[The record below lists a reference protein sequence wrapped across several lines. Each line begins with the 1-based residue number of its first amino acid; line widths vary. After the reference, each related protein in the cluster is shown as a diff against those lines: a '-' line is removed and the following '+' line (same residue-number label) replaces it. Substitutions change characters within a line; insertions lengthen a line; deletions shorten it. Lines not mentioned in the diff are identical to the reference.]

1 MLVAFQ
7 DPLLDTA
14 DPAFMHLF
22 QITERLGM
30 LATGMPGEVTDPLCV
45 RTQSVL
51 ISCVLILCTQFDPT
65 GD

>member
-1 MLVAFQ
+1 MFVAFQ

-30 LATGMPGEVTDPLCV
+30 LATGMPGD
-45 RTQSVL
+45 
-51 ISCVLILCTQFDPT
+51 LILSACGLRQS
-65 GD
+65 